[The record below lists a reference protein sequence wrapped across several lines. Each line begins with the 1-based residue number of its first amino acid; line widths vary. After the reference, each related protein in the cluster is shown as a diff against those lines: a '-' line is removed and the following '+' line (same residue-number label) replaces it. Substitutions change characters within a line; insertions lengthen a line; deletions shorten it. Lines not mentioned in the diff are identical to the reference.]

1 MYYSSSI
8 TSSMVM
14 EYNYSNSK
22 LVSLHMTFYDTFP
35 VREMAGDYSVSSLK
49 GLPCLKCM
57 YLWVFHQIIEV

>member
-22 LVSLHMTFYDTFP
+22 LVSLHMTFYDTFT
-35 VREMAGDYSVSSLK
+35 VREMAGDYSVFSLK
-49 GLPCLKCM
+49 GLPCL
-57 YLWVFHQIIEV
+57 

>member
-22 LVSLHMTFYDTFP
+22 LVSLHMTFYDTFTA
-35 VREMAGDYSVSSLK
+35 REMAGDYSVSSLK
-49 GLPCLKCM
+49 GLPYLQCM

>member
-8 TSSMVM
+8 TSSMVV

-22 LVSLHMTFYDTFP
+22 LVSLHMTFYDTFT
-35 VREMAGDYSVSSLK
+35 VREMAGDYSVFSLK
-49 GLPCLKCM
+49 GLLYLQCM